1 MPSMAAPSV
10 RALAL
15 GALLVLLAP
24 ATLATGGVPPTQ
36 ADSPAIA
43 EPRGEDTMPLD
54 GPWMY
59 EIEYLGLTC
68 GYLTLESRRET
79 YEGRDAYH
87 IIMRARTSSFF
98 DHVYRVDGRL
108 DSWTDAA
115 TLNGIAYESVITE
128 KKKTSSSSY
137 RVDNERQVVTR
148 DKDGKL
154 REIPFEGTAGLDPL
168 AFLFRARTLAAEAG
182 ESFELRLLT
191 DDGSLDTLSEVGD
204 LRRRSTYEGRRE
216 LLPVEPRPASGE
228 MFSRKGQFV
237 MWIDP
242 SPERTLYRFWFKLTF
257 GKLSARLTGPA
268 PEDGNPRPDEG

>member
-1 MPSMAAPSV
+1 MAAPSV

-15 GALLVLLAP
+15 GALLVLLAAATVVTGAGPP
-24 ATLATGGVPPTQ
+24 AQ
-36 ADSPAIA
+36 SDSPAAANPPVDAAI
-43 EPRGEDTMPLD
+43 PLD
-54 GPWMY
+54 GPWLY

-68 GYLTLESRRET
+68 GYLTLESRREI

-115 TLNGIAYESVITE
+115 TLSGIAYESVITE
-128 KKKTSSSSY
+128 KKKTSISRY
-137 RVDNERQVVTR
+137 RVDNENQVVTR
-148 DKDGKL
+148 DKDGKV
-154 REIPFEGTAGLDPL
+154 REIPFEGSAGLDPL

-191 DDGSLDTLSEVGD
+191 DDGSLDTRSEVGD
-204 LRRRSTYEGRRE
+204 LRRRSTYEGRRD
-216 LLPVEPRPASGE
+216 LLPVEPQPASGE
-228 MFSRKGQFV
+228 MFSRQGQFV

-242 SPERTLYRFWFKLTF
+242 SPERTLYRFWFKLAF